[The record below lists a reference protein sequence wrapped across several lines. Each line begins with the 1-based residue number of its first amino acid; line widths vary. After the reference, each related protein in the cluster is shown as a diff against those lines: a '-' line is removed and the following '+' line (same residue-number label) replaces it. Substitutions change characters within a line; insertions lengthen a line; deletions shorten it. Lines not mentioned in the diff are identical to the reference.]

1 MKITRR
7 HMRQIIREELRKT
20 FLFEQVEAEA
30 EPAGEAGAEAAEE
43 TADAL
48 DFTAAGDKMRGIH
61 GAIDAAVIALTDIV
75 GGEEA
80 DLVDFIQKV
89 RPGGPVMK
97 MAKSLAESRL
107 GNFLLEQVVDWVK
120 ILGNTE
126 NRNTLMRHGMSID
139 TAVEGWI
146 NAVAPEKFKGG
157 ATVEATATKLLVY
170 DKVIDDSTSI
180 PDAIKGK
187 VKALVR
193 SGLGG

>member
-1 MKITRR
+1 MKITRK
-7 HMRQIIREELRKT
+7 HMRRIIREELRKT
-20 FLFEQVEAEA
+20 ILFEQA
-30 EPAGEAGAEAAEE
+30 EAGAEAAGE
-43 TADAL
+43 TEDDL
-48 DFTAAGDKMRGIH
+48 DFTAASDKMRGIH
-61 GAIDAAVIALTDIV
+61 GAIDAAVVALTDIV

-126 NRNTLMRHGMSID
+126 NRDTLMRHGMSID